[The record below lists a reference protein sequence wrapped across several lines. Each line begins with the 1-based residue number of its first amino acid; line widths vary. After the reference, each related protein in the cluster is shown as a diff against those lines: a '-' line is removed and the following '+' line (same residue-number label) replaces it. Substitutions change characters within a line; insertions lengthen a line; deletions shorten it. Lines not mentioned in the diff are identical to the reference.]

1 VYEKFGIT
9 GDSTLLSVHGLVL
22 EPHHFTDIAAVG
34 KKVVDFY
41 TAKGGEVVSPLVKA
55 L

>member
-1 VYEKFGIT
+1 MVAC
-9 GDSTLLSVHGLVL
+9 LLES
-22 EPHHFTDIAAVG
+22 HHFTDIAAVG

-41 TAKGGEVVSPLVKA
+41 AAKGGEVVSPLVKA